1 MDINRGKWYVGAQYI
16 APLLLVLLLMGCAAQ
31 PAAPALTSAPTLE
44 PLPAQNV
51 TDLPPTATTD
61 PLLATMELLTM
72 PPLSFYESPRFGYSF
87 RYPVTSA
94 ITIGGEGETVWI
106 DQQIQIR
113 VMAINPEEIQGDGPV
128 IESADSTFV
137 NGIAA
142 RRLAGYVGAVG
153 GNTPQRYQTL
163 VIPANNRFYTIT
175 AYELRTDVVLP
186 IDRTMGDIPLP
197 VLSIFDT
204 IIGTFQITS

>member
-1 MDINRGKWYVGAQYI
+1 MWAQYI
-16 APLLLVLLLMGCAAQ
+16 APLLILLMAACAAQ
-31 PAAPALTSAPTLE
+31 PAAPAPTQPATPE
-44 PLPAQNV
+44 ALPIQDV
-51 TDLPPTATTD
+51 TDIPPTATTD

-72 PPLSFYESPRFGYSF
+72 PPLSLYESPRFGYSF

-94 ITIGGEGETVWI
+94 IEISGEGELVWI

-113 VMAINPEEIQGDGPV
+113 VMSTNPEQIQGDGPM
-128 IESADSTFV
+128 IETADSTFV

-142 RRLAGYVGAVG
+142 RRLGGYIGAIG
-153 GNTPQRYQTL
+153 GNTPQRYQTI
-163 VIPANNRFYTIT
+163 VIPAQNRFFTLT
-175 AYELRTDVVLP
+175 AYELRSDVVLP

-204 IIGTFQITS
+204 ILGTFVLPS

>member
-1 MDINRGKWYVGAQYI
+1 MGRN
-16 APLLLVLLLMGCAAQ
+16 LLLRTPRWTSLLLIFILNACAGQ
-31 PAAPALTSAPTLE
+31 PAAPAPTSPPTLE

-51 TDLPPTATTD
+51 TDIPPTATAD
-61 PLLATMELLTM
+61 PLMATMELLTM
-72 PPLSFYESPRFGYSF
+72 PPLSSYESPRFGYSF

-94 ITIGGEGETVWI
+94 IEIGGEGETVWI

-113 VMAINPEEIQGDGPV
+113 VMATNPEQVQGDGPV

-142 RRLAGYVGAVG
+142 RRLAGTIGAVG

-163 VIPANNRFYTIT
+163 VIPSNNRYYTIT
-175 AYELRTDVVLP
+175 AYELRSDVVLP
-186 IDRTMGDIPLP
+186 IDRAMGDIPLP

-204 IIGTFQITS
+204 IVGTFVLTS